1 MALRG
6 DHAHATACSS
16 QQLKRFSRAREGVD
30 VLIVN
35 RVVVSA
41 IDIHELFGTGLVACC
56 KMEHLIEQGR
66 TNTSHELSIVLVLP
80 VNLIDGIPHRF

>member
-6 DHAHATACSS
+6 DHAHATASLGEHS
-16 QQLKRFSRAREGVD
+16 KRFFRAREGVD

-41 IDIHELFGTGLVACC
+41 IDIHELFGTGLIACC
-56 KMEHLIEQGR
+56 EMEHLIEQWR
-66 TNTSHELSIVLVLP
+66 TNTSHELFVVLVLS
-80 VNLIDGIPHRF
+80 VNLVDGILHRF